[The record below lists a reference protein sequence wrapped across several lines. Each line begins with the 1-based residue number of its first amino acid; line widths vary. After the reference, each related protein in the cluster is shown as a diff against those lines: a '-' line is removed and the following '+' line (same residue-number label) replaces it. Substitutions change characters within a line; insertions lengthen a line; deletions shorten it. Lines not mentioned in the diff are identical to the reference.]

1 MCLVG
6 PIFVGQN
13 GLAGDPIETQF
24 DQHCFMVSRKQERK
38 KERREERKKERKKRK
53 KERKERKKE
62 RRMKNE

>member
-6 PIFVGQN
+6 PIFVGQD

-38 KERREERKKERKKRK
+38 KERREERKKERE
-53 KERKERKKE
+53 KERKERKK
-62 RRMKNE
+62 RKKGKRN